1 MDHENAVDLRAICV
15 DEIEYSISIIASD
28 SLFTVVWQCPE
39 CEQNNEGTA
48 RVTRHAVAYEWAAAK
63 VLMHH
68 AEHHRTELP
77 ASNPTA

>member
-1 MDHENAVDLRAICV
+1 MDNESAVDLRAIRV

-48 RVTRHAVAYEWAAAK
+48 QVTRHAVAYEWAAAK
-63 VLMHH
+63 VLTHH
-68 AEHHRTELP
+68 AEHHRSSEP
-77 ASNPTA
+77 ES